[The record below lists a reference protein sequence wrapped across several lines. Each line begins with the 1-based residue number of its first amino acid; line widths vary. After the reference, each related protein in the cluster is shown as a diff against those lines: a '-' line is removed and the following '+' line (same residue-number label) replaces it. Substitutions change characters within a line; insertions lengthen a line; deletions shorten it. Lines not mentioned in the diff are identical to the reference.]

1 MRPHKSEYW
10 LTSKDKLEA
19 PEIYDRAVQALCATY
34 LNAPALEAQGTHV
47 VSVDEKTGMQA
58 LERIH
63 PNKPVRAGT
72 PERIE
77 FEYAR
82 HGTLCL
88 IATWDVARGGILCR
102 SLGPTRTEG
111 DFARH
116 FAKTVDTDPNAGWI
130 FVCDQLNT
138 HASEM
143 LVRLVAQRCGIS
155 EDLGAKGVSGVLHT
169 MASRRAFLTEAD
181 HRIRFVYTPR
191 HSSWLNQIELWFSIL
206 ARKLLRRSSFNSLAD
221 LHDRVENF
229 VDYFNAVLAKPFR
242 WTFTGRPLQA

>member
-1 MRPHKSEYW
+1 MRPHRSEYW

-19 PEIYDRAVQALCATY
+19 PEVYDAAVQALCATY
-34 LNAPALEAQGTHV
+34 VQAPALEAQGTHV
-47 VSVDEKTGMQA
+47 ASVDEKTGMQA

-63 PNKPVRAGT
+63 PSKPVRAGT

-77 FEYAR
+77 FEYKR

-88 IATWDVARGGILCR
+88 TATWDVARGGIMSR
-102 SLGPTRTEG
+102 TLGPTRTEE

-116 FAKTVDTDPNAGWI
+116 IEQTIDTDPNAGWV

-138 HASEM
+138 HASET
-143 LVRLVAQRCGIS
+143 LVRLIAKRCS
-155 EDLGAKGVSGVLHT
+155 LTEELGVKGVSGVLHT
-169 MASRRAFLTEAD
+169 MASRKEFLASTD

-191 HSSWLNQIELWFSIL
+191 HSSWLNQIELWFSVL
-206 ARKLLRRSSFNSLAD
+206 ARKLLRRASFSSLDD
-221 LHDRVENF
+221 LKERVEKF
-229 VDYFNAVLAKPFR
+229 IDYFNAVLARPFR